1 MPSSARIAKPAW
13 TQSSTV
19 NRLVAAPAR
28 SMAIIDYAYGGS
40 AIRSSAAGPVR
51 IDYGVTINFAY
62 E

>member
-1 MPSSARIAKPAW
+1 MPSSARIEKPAW

-28 SMAIIDYAYGGS
+28 SIAIINYPTVIGDPKQ
-40 AIRSSAAGPVR
+40 RRRTGPF
-51 IDYGVTINFAY
+51 DDGVTINSAY